1 MADHGYR
8 DLAQFII
15 DNVGG
20 KSNIVSVVHCT
31 TRLRFKLKD
40 EAKANDDALKAND
53 GVVTVVKAGGQYQ
66 VVIGTHV
73 DKVYDDVLAVGG
85 LSGGGQVAD
94 DYEDKE
100 NMSLVDR
107 FIDLISGIFTPFLG
121 VMAAA
126 GMIQGLTSA
135 MGSFG
140 WISQNSGTYNILYGT
155 GNAFFYF
162 LPLVL
167 GITAARKFNVNEF
180 VGMAIGG
187 AMVYPKILALYNSKT
202 ILMTLFKGSVLAS
215 PIHATFLK
223 IPVILMD
230 YSSTVIP
237 IILAIWFAS
246 YVQKLMMKL
255 IPGVVQLFL
264 VPFGVLLITVPV
276 TFLVI
281 GPVATWAADLIA
293 AIIQAVINFSP
304 VVAALLVGGF
314 WQILVMFGVH
324 WGIVAAFY
332 TELSTQGWDQMLLFS
347 VAVCFSQIGVVTAI
361 IFQTKNPKTK
371 AIAVPALI
379 SGIFGVTE
387 PAIYGVTLPRKRSFI
402 LSCLGGAIGAVPFAL
417 GGVKA
422 FSMAGM
428 GVFAFPM
435 VIGKTNV
442 TSSLI
447 WWLAAVIVSYVAG
460 LLLQLL
466 FGKSAVDTPEELA
479 KLQADAVTEVGAQA
493 ANVKEQAV
501 KQQVQAAMAADK
513 AATQLNAPVNGQVVP
528 LAEVKDEVFSSGAMG
543 QGIAN
548 LPSDGILRAP
558 ADGKIALV
566 FPTGHAVGMNTDAGA
581 EVLMHIGMDTVNLE
595 GRGFETLVEKDQV
608 VKAGDPLVK
617 FDLQVIKEA
626 GYETTTIMVITNSN
640 QYHEI
645 TPVAQGNVTTTDT
658 VLTLD

>member
-1 MADHGYR
+1 M
-8 DLAQFII
+8 
-15 DNVGG
+15 
-20 KSNIVSVVHCT
+20 
-31 TRLRFKLKD
+31 
-40 EAKANDDALKAND
+40 KAND

-202 ILMTLFKGSVLAS
+202 VLMTLFKGSVLAS
-215 PIHATFLK
+215 PIHATFFK

-332 TELSTQGWDQMLLFS
+332 TELSTQGWDQMFLFS

-422 FSMAGM
+422 SPWRGWE
-428 GVFAFPM
+428 
-435 VIGKTNV
+435 
-442 TSSLI
+442 S
-447 WWLAAVIVSYVAG
+447 
-460 LLLQLL
+460 
-466 FGKSAVDTPEELA
+466 
-479 KLQADAVTEVGAQA
+479 
-493 ANVKEQAV
+493 
-501 KQQVQAAMAADK
+501 
-513 AATQLNAPVNGQVVP
+513 
-528 LAEVKDEVFSSGAMG
+528 
-543 QGIAN
+543 
-548 LPSDGILRAP
+548 LPS
-558 ADGKIALV
+558 
-566 FPTGHAVGMNTDAGA
+566 
-581 EVLMHIGMDTVNLE
+581 
-595 GRGFETLVEKDQV
+595 QW
-608 VKAGDPLVK
+608 
-617 FDLQVIKEA
+617 
-626 GYETTTIMVITNSN
+626 
-640 QYHEI
+640 
-645 TPVAQGNVTTTDT
+645 
-658 VLTLD
+658 